1 MKFLYSFILSFFIL
15 STSFGQEVQKV
26 SDHDLKSLLSNV
38 NNKLYVINF
47 WATWCGP
54 CIKEIPHF
62 EKVAAEFP
70 SHEVEFIMVSL
81 DFPSQLE
88 KTLIPFIKK
97 NNMKLNVILVEDM
110 DYDKWI
116 RDVDKDWQGNIPVT
130 LFFNNSK
137 DIRRFESKALEESEL
152 RDIIHDLI

>member
-1 MKFLYSFILSFFIL
+1 MKLIFIILSLF
-15 STSFGQEVQKV
+15 STITIFAQEVQKV
-26 SDHDLKSLLSNV
+26 SDSELKALLSNK
-38 NNKLYVINF
+38 NDKLYIINF

-54 CIKEIPHF
+54 CVKEIPHF

-70 SHEVEFIMVSL
+70 SHEVEFIMASL

-97 NNMKLNVILVEDM
+97 NKMKLNVILIEDT

-116 RDVDKDWQGNIPVT
+116 RDVDKNWQGNIPVT

-152 RDIIHDLI
+152 RDIIRDLI